1 MNQLIKTFKTDQ
13 GTIAVDGRALHDF
26 LNVETPYKD
35 WFPRMVDY
43 GFEENVD
50 FVGLAQKSAKP
61 HGGRPQVNHALS
73 LDMAKELSMIQR
85 SEKGRQARRYFIE
98 MEKRAL
104 EPKKLSPLEQLKL
117 TRDSVLEIDERVT
130 DLEENQVVSPG
141 EYNWLS
147 KRVAEAVKNY
157 VIAHRLQLTNKQ
169 RSKFFRDIS
178 NGLNEVTGIKTR
190 SQLRKKD
197 FETACQFIE
206 AWTPSIA
213 TLTII
218 NQLGSSITLAK
229 EA

>member
-26 LNVETPYKD
+26 LEVGRDFTNWFKD
-35 WFPRMVDY
+35 MAGY
-43 GFEENVD
+43 GFEEGTD
-50 FVGLAQKSAKP
+50 FTPFSAKSN
-61 HGGRPQVNHALS
+61 GGRPRTEYALT
-73 LDMAKELSMIQR
+73 LEMAKELSMIQR
-85 SEKGRQARRYFIE
+85 TEKGKQARRYFIA

-169 RSKFFRDIS
+169 RSKLFRDIS

-218 NQLGSSITLAK
+218 NQIGNSIALAK